1 MTPMNVLLNS
11 LLLFG
16 FAFVVHLVLWRIHV
30 PKRQTASLLILF
42 AVLLA
47 AGGCL
52 LMGDTLHL
60 AKLGIPAIGTAADLL
75 QIGSFYIACMLAYI
89 VVYSALA
96 ADSPSLVLIQQIA
109 DAGAAGLSRE
119 SLREQASAA
128 VLIDPRLQDL
138 IKDRVADFDAGR
150 YRLRPKGERLAR
162 LITFYR
168 NTLMRRFE
176 KGG

>member
-1 MTPMNVLLNS
+1 MNLLANS

-16 FAFVVHLVLWRIHV
+16 LAFALHLVIWRIRV

-42 AVLLA
+42 AGVLA
-47 AGGCL
+47 AGG
-52 LMGDTLHL
+52 GVL
-60 AKLGIPAIGTAADLL
+60 ACNAPPLGRWGIAALQGTPDFL
-75 QIGSFYIACMLAYI
+75 QVGSFYIACTLAYI

-96 ADSPSLVLIQQIA
+96 ADSPSLVMIQQIA
-109 DAGAAGLSRE
+109 DAGAAGLSHEKLLER
-119 SLREQASAA
+119 ASAG

-138 IKDRVADFDAGR
+138 LTDRVADFDGAR
-150 YRLRPKGERLAR
+150 YRLRPKGVRLAR

-168 NTLMRRFE
+168 NTLLRRFE

>member
-1 MTPMNVLLNS
+1 MNILVNS

-16 FAFVVHLVLWRIHV
+16 FAFAVHLVLWRIRV
-30 PKRQTASLLILF
+30 PKRQTATLLVLF
-42 AVLLA
+42 VGVLA
-47 AGGCL
+47 AGGCA
-52 LMGDTLHL
+52 L
-60 AKLGIPAIGTAADLL
+60 ACDALRLSRLGIPALGGAADFL
-75 QIGSFYIACMLAYI
+75 QVGSFFIACMLAYI

-96 ADSPSLVLIQQIA
+96 ADSPSLVMIQQIA
-109 DAGAAGLSRE
+109 DAGAAGLSHEDLLER
-119 SLREQASAA
+119 ASTR

-138 IKDRVADFDAGR
+138 ISDRVADFEGAR
-150 YRLRPKGERLAR
+150 YRLRPKGVRLAR